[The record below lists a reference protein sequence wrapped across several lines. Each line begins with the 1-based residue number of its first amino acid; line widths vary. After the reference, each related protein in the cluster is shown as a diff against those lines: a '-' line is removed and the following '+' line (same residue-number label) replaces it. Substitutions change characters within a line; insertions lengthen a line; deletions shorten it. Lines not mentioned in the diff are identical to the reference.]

1 MIITPIFI
9 QNMTLITDTGMTG
22 ILKDSGGQSAA
33 IFGSIEIPL
42 SVDMNAKLGCLFSW
56 LLLEEKERTIHI
68 KEHKRST
75 HNSQHFVSFSFW
87 LLLLFRNENE
97 HNPIHWHSFPFLI
110 LLFGVCVCF
119 LFYPFLLD
127 KLESIVR
134 VVFLCCI

>member
-1 MIITPIFI
+1 MIIAPIFI

-42 SVDMNAKLGCLFSW
+42 SVDMNAKLSCLFSW

-75 HNSQHFVSFSFW
+75 HNSQNFVSFSF
-87 LLLLFRNENE
+87 
-97 HNPIHWHSFPFLI
+97 
-110 LLFGVCVCF
+110 
-119 LFYPFLLD
+119 
-127 KLESIVR
+127 
-134 VVFLCCI
+134 